1 MVGFHWVCILVFLK
15 FKFSKK
21 INFIWRLD
29 VYYTIKFTINRA
41 INRAI
46 NCAIHN
52 IIMSHD
58 KSNDEKTN
66 EEKTMVDFYWIY

>member
-1 MVGFHWVCILVFLK
+1 MYISFFETQSL
-15 FKFSKK
+15 KK

-46 NCAIHN
+46 HN
-52 IIMSHD
+52 IILSHD

>member
-1 MVGFHWVCILVFLK
+1 MYISFLETQIL
-15 FKFSKK
+15 KK

-41 INRAI
+41 IY
-46 NCAIHN
+46 N